1 MTFSEKYKQIMKIP
15 KDELTSE
22 DINELI
28 DLANDRLEFYSVEQI
43 LKILANQKLKSIK
56 IGVK

>member
-15 KDELTSE
+15 KDELTRE

>member
-15 KDELTSE
+15 KDELTRE

-28 DLANDRLEFYSVEQI
+28 DLANGRLEFYSVEQI